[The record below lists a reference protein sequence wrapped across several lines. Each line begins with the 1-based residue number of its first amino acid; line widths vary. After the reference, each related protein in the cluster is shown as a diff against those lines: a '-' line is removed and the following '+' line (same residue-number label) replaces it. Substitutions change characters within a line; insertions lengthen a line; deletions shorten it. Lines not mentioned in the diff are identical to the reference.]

1 MPVVTLAV
9 VVVAVIVVVVVI
21 VNRVF
26 FFVGRTVVVFSMADG
41 DVLAVDLGYLV
52 QSVTYNRRRLDW
64 EC

>member
-1 MPVVTLAV
+1 
-9 VVVAVIVVVVVI
+9 
-21 VNRVF
+21 
-26 FFVGRTVVVFSMADG
+26 MADG